1 MPATG
6 KITIYPFPVISFAIG
21 RVFWHVIGRKV
32 VHSLVEF
39 GSLPHFIFQ
48 RMLHENVQMIVTT
61 WKRFQGVLRMLA
73 KSEAGPKALTFTVM
87 LVLLMVAINGLN
99 VINSYVGRD
108 FMSSIESRNI
118 GLFKHQALLYMLVFV
133 ASSVV
138 VVFYRFT
145 EERLGILWREQL
157 TRRLTDAYMSDR
169 TYFLLDS
176 TTGVANPDQRITED
190 VRAFTTTTLS
200 FILLIVNGTLT
211 AISFSGVLWSISP
224 FLFGI
229 AVTYAVCGSVLTILL
244 GKPLIRLNYDQLDM
258 EADFRADLIHVREN
272 SESIAMA
279 HREGRFK
286 ARLNKRLAALT
297 GNFRRLIRI
306 NRDLGFFTSGYNYF
320 IQIIPALIIAPLF
333 IVGEKDFGVITQSTM
348 AFATLLGAFSLIVT
362 QFQSISAFTAVTSRL
377 HTLSVA
383 IEETHQHSQC
393 SIGVEESPDR
403 VAYQNVTLHSAD
415 KSRLLVADL
424 NLEIARGSRWLVIGK
439 DDAPKV
445 ALFRATAGVWE
456 CGGGKIIRPGL
467 DEILFLPE
475 RPYLPPGTLREA
487 LLRTGMESV
496 IPDARIME
504 VLTQLG
510 VEDVVS
516 HANGLD
522 VDHDWDSLL
531 SIGEQHLLSVSR
543 IFLAKPAFVFLDR
556 PGSALPKSQIS
567 SIIDM
572 LTAQGIAVVVLSKNG
587 EATLSFD
594 AILEFKA
601 EGAWEVRHTAP
612 VDLNQELGDLSC

>member
-1 MPATG
+1 
-6 KITIYPFPVISFAIG
+6 
-21 RVFWHVIGRKV
+21 
-32 VHSLVEF
+32 
-39 GSLPHFIFQ
+39 
-48 RMLHENVQMIVTT
+48 
-61 WKRFQGVLRMLA
+61 
-73 KSEAGPKALTFTVM
+73 
-87 LVLLMVAINGLN
+87 
-99 VINSYVGRD
+99 
-108 FMSSIESRNI
+108 
-118 GLFKHQALLYMLVFV
+118 
-133 ASSVV
+133 
-138 VVFYRFT
+138 
-145 EERLGILWREQL
+145 
-157 TRRLTDAYMSDR
+157 
-169 TYFLLDS
+169 
-176 TTGVANPDQRITED
+176 
-190 VRAFTTTTLS
+190 
-200 FILLIVNGTLT
+200 
-211 AISFSGVLWSISP
+211 LWSISP

-286 ARLNKRLAALT
+286 ARLNKRLGALT

-393 SIGVEESPDR
+393 SIGVEESSDR

-496 IPDARIME
+496 ISDARIME

-567 SIIDM
+567 SILDM

-612 VDLNQELGDLSC
+612 VDINQELGDLSC